1 MKTKRLKNKL
11 QLEPILPRG
20 SITRSVLHSEK
31 LQDKVKYLLN
41 LAIENYK
48 DLQKYTK
55 IHHNPT
61 SINYNKYK
69 GNRRSCMS
77 TLNLFNIK
85 DQVSDNIINQLLA
98 DGRISQQVDIAKISS
113 PEKIEVSGVDDPE
126 KLCLRLIQRG
136 LTPPGNIIL
145 NQQSSVKKLES
156 QYHLINKII
165 DRRNTIIET
174 YINEH
179 QSNTVNNGS
188 YKPSMN
194 ECWTW
199 VNTFVHFAFL
209 QHKTPQKFNLN
220 FKTLLTKLSSLSDT
234 SDKIYQSHRQSISV
248 LFYLTKSLLRK
259 NDGMG
264 SEKFENLTKKFQEAK
279 TPLILKPLKP
289 SKNPSKPKNGFF
301 DNHRRPSSSFLSLA
315 ITKNGPKL

>member
-1 MKTKRLKNKL
+1 
-11 QLEPILPRG
+11 
-20 SITRSVLHSEK
+20 
-31 LQDKVKYLLN
+31 
-41 LAIENYK
+41 
-48 DLQKYTK
+48 
-55 IHHNPT
+55 
-61 SINYNKYK
+61 
-69 GNRRSCMS
+69 MS

-98 DGRISQQVDIAKISS
+98 DGRISQQLNIAKIPS
-113 PEKIEVSGVDDPE
+113 PEKIEVSGIANPE
-126 KLCLRLIQRG
+126 KLCSRLMQRG
-136 LTPPGNIIL
+136 LTPSGNVII
-145 NQQSSVKKLES
+145 NQQSVAKNPTS

-165 DRRNTIIET
+165 DRRNSIIET

-179 QSNTVNNGS
+179 HSNNANNS
-188 YKPSMN
+188 PYKPSIT

-209 QHKTPQKFNLN
+209 QHKTPQKFNLY

-289 SKNPSKPKNGFF
+289 SKNTSKPKNGFF
-301 DNHRRPSSSFLSLA
+301 DGHRRPSSSLLSLA
-315 ITKNGPKL
+315 ITKNNPKL